1 MRLIQRTLLLLAL
14 TSVGCATTRPWEREA
29 LSSDVMRMD
38 GDEDESALRHHVL
51 STREGTAGGLGG
63 GGGGCGCN

>member
-1 MRLIQRTLLLLAL
+1 MRLIGLSVFLAL
-14 TSVGCATTRPWEREA
+14 TATGCATTHPWEREA

-38 GDEDESALRHHVL
+38 GDEDEDALRHHVL
-51 STREGTAGGLGG
+51 STREGTAGSLGG